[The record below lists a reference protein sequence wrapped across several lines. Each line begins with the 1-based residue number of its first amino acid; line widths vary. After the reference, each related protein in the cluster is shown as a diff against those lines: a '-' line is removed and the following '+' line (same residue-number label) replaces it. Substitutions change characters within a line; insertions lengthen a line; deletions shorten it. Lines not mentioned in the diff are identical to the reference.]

1 MTVNKDDRGLT
12 DALNHG
18 PVRGLILV
26 SISTES
32 ADRYTWKT
40 VRSTPWSEGTLKSRG
55 KSPVAWLL
63 QPPSGGKKGGKK
75 VPSGLMDRQKLE
87 ETRLGLKELRDL
99 LD

>member
-18 PVRGLILV
+18 PVPGPILV

-40 VRSTPWSEGTLKSRG
+40 VRRSPLVRRNLEISR
-55 KSPVAWLL
+55 KVTCSLAATTS
-63 QPPSGGKKGGKK
+63 QRRKKRREKK
-75 VPSGLMDRQKLE
+75 FPRV
-87 ETRLGLKELRDL
+87 
-99 LD
+99 